1 MAKERK
7 AENRKNDEGGFRAW
21 IKRNEKM
28 CVVALLVVLA
38 PLFAFTGP
46 ISSFMDSNDGEF
58 ARVYGSSVSR
68 TEAKL
73 TLSLLNAA
81 SVLAPGV
88 FSKANGFMN
97 GPSAASRLAP
107 RDFSVRDFLAYREKA
122 RRQGIHVSDVELTE
136 RIRDSWRRI
145 SAGEYVRAETQGL
158 PQQVAFQQS
167 WTLFQQRQEEL
178 AAANTFD
185 AADWSERV
193 RDRRV
198 RLGEFEEALRDLCAI
213 GKLGDYV
220 LGDVQVSADEVLETF
235 RSEHEERKLSWMQVD
250 PPEALVSKFAA
261 GLTDQD
267 ISGHYDA
274 NPQEFRRPF
283 ALRAHYVKV
292 PIDSFKADV
301 ESEVT
306 DADLE
311 SEYKNNRN
319 AYRRPAIVSEEAT
332 FALRTASE
340 QEALAAKLFF
350 PLDEVK
356 DKARDAAVLKRAK
369 RELDKVVG
377 TVQGRLFDKDAP
389 AAPEVLVR
397 DHPYLDTG
405 WTDFTTQAEAEAVF
419 GDVYVDFLVSDWFRQ
434 ASQARGARARRVKI
448 DPPQYARAL
457 SEDRG
462 KVFFTEIDTRTASV
476 PRLRD
481 IREQV
486 KQALALDLA
495 KAALFKELDRIAQEI
510 NETAGK
516 ELVTLAG
523 TEVEVAG
530 PAGEKVPVAVG
541 ELEAGLEFSKKSVY
555 RGVVKTASTS
565 EDEAAST
572 GGDAP
577 HADSAELL
585 AAAFAI
591 DAPFQAAA
599 ARGKDACY
607 LVRLDERK
615 PPDPSDFEKN
625 ESAMERKLKEDRALE
640 IFQAWRS
647 GFYQEAFPGAG
658 LEVAEPAAG
667 EEVAQN

>member
-7 AENRKNDEGGFRAW
+7 AENRKKDEGGFRAW

-28 CVVALLVVLA
+28 CVVALLVVIA

-46 ISSFMDSNDGEF
+46 ISTYFDSADGEF

-68 TEAKL
+68 TEAKHARD
-73 TLSLLNAA
+73 LLNAA
-81 SVLAPGV
+81 SALAPGV
-88 FSKANGFMN
+88 FGKANGFMN
-97 GPSAASRLAP
+97 GPSAASRFGP

-122 RRQGIHVSDVELTE
+122 RRQGIHVSDIELTE

-178 AAANTFD
+178 IAANTFD
-185 AADWSERV
+185 GADWSERV

-198 RLGEFEEALRDLCAI
+198 RVGDFEETLRDLCAI

-250 PPEALVSKFAA
+250 PPEALVSKFADA
-261 GLTDQD
+261 LTDKA
-267 ISGHYDA
+267 ISDHYDN

-301 ESEVT
+301 EADVS

-311 SEYKNNRN
+311 SEYKTHRN

-340 QEALAAKLFF
+340 QEALDAKLFF

-356 DKARDAAVLKRAK
+356 DKARDAAVLKRAQ

-389 AAPEVLVR
+389 AAPKALVQ
-397 DHPYLDTG
+397 DYPFLDTG
-405 WTDFTTQAEAEAVF
+405 WTEFTTQEEAEETF

-434 ASQARGARARRVKI
+434 AAQARARRVKI
-448 DPPQYARAL
+448 DPPQYARKL
-457 SEDRG
+457 SEERG
-462 KVFFTEIDTRTASV
+462 KVFFTGIETRTASV

-495 KAALFKELDRIAQEI
+495 KAALFKELDRIAQEV
-510 NETAGK
+510 NDTAGK
-516 ELVTLAG
+516 ELATLAG

-530 PAGEKVPVAVG
+530 PAGAKVPVAVG
-541 ELEAGLEFSKKSVY
+541 ELETELEFSKKPVY
-555 RGVVKTASTS
+555 RGVIKTASTP
-565 EDEAAST
+565 EDGTPST

-577 HADSAELL
+577 HTDSAELL

-591 DAPFQAAA
+591 DGPSQAAA

-607 LVRLDERK
+607 LVRLDDRK
-615 PPDPSDFEKN
+615 PPAPSDFEKN
-625 ESAMERKLKEDRALE
+625 ASAMERKLKEDKALE
-640 IFQAWRS
+640 TFQAWRS

-658 LEVAEPAAG
+658 LEVAESAAG
-667 EEVAQN
+667 EDVAQN